1 MAPQADF
8 TRHALVETLNLPVL
22 RQNCGISLQSI
33 ADSTKISTRFLAAI
47 EAEAFEELP
56 GGIFTVSYL
65 KQYAAAI
72 GMPAEELLNYYK
84 RKTETALEP
93 VAGDLREPR
102 TAPGKMLRALA
113 NIQLF

>member
-1 MAPQADF
+1 MALQADSP
-8 TRHALVETLNLPVL
+8 RHAVGETLNLAVL

-33 ADSTKISTRFLAAI
+33 ADSTKISKRFLAAI

-72 GMPAEELLNYYK
+72 GMPAGELLDYYR
-84 RKTETALEP
+84 RKTGTASAQ

-102 TAPGKMLRALA
+102 TLPGRTLRALA
-113 NIQLF
+113 NLQLF